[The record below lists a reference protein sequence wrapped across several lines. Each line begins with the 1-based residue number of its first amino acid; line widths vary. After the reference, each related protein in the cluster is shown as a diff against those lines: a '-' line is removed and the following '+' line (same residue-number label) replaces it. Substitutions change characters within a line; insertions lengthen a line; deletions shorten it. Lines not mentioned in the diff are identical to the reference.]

1 VINLAAAH
9 HDRPHGATLQNRSR
23 GRIKPVITSGR
34 RTKVDGP
41 ATHRPTCSGSGR
53 RARLVDAS
61 ARPYRHPDQVIERQ
75 PAQTH
80 AMMPSRHS
88 RPSHMF
94 WPAVWNSQFDNKG
107 HQKERAGPV
116 AWRARGLGVS
126 AIRRVR
132 SQPADRGAA
141 RRRSERYPVKAL
153 DLQRVIW
160 GAVGRPRRGAR

>member
-1 VINLAAAH
+1 MPSFRKGGRICLSGCLPRVINLAAAH

-107 HQKERAGPV
+107 HQKERV
-116 AWRARGLGVS
+116 ASRMASPRTRISRTTMNPSPRALGH
-126 AIRRVR
+126 
-132 SQPADRGAA
+132 
-141 RRRSERYPVKAL
+141 E
-153 DLQRVIW
+153 
-160 GAVGRPRRGAR
+160 